1 MGFKSRDVL
10 NGELYALARAG
21 RLRSVAAM
29 ARAGSARALAS
40 KLVETYVE
48 EHTGKRVWVS
58 PLGTVPLALPVAGA
72 LYARGEVDALGS
84 FLCDAVG
91 GAMARQY
98 PVAVAVP
105 GLGSFGGD
113 TAFRGIRHRS
123 VVENAGHYG
132 LRWDWE
138 GCSVCGCSSPDLCHG
153 VPRVM
158 GGNLTVGNL
167 SLGCRDCNRRKSS
180 TLTASELDILAG
192 YVLHVDVSGQSMKEW
207 VK

>member
-1 MGFKSRDVL
+1 MGFKASEVL
-10 NGELYALARAG
+10 SGESLALARAG
-21 RLRSVAAM
+21 RFRSVRDV
-29 ARAGSARALAS
+29 ARVASAQVVGAR
-40 KLVETYVE
+40 LVERYVE
-48 EHTGKRVWVS
+48 EHVGERVRVS
-58 PLGTVPLALPVAGA
+58 PLGTVPLALPVAGV

-84 FLCDAVG
+84 FLCDAVA

-98 PVAVAVP
+98 PVAVIVP

-132 LRWDWE
+132 LRWDWD

-180 TLTASELDILAG
+180 TLTESELDLLAG
-192 YVLHVDVSGQSMKEW
+192 YVLHVDVSGQSMQEW